1 MSYYIHVTDAAER
14 DIQEA
19 YDYIDLTL
27 KNPTAASGSR
37 PGRWPSWRTSW
48 GHPPGSTGAEAAAP
62 FRSFV
67 CLHGA

>member
-27 KNPTAASGSR
+27 KKSHRG
-37 PGRWPSWRTSW
+37 
-48 GHPPGSTGAEAAAP
+48 
-62 FRSFV
+62 
-67 CLHGA
+67 

>member
-27 KNPTAASGSR
+27 KNPTAAD
-37 PGRWPSWRTSW
+37 
-48 GHPPGSTGAEAAAP
+48 
-62 FRSFV
+62 F
-67 CLHGA
+67 

>member
-27 KNPTAASGSR
+27 KNKR
-37 PGRWPSWRTSW
+37 DNLNQQFL
-48 GHPPGSTGAEAAAP
+48 EV
-62 FRSFV
+62 FENKNF
-67 CLHGA
+67 LNLLL